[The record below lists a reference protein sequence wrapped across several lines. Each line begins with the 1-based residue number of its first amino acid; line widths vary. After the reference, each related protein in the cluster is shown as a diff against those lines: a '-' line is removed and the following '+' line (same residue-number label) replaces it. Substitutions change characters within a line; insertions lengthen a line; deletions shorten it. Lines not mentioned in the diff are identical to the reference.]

1 MAIVRIR
8 WTQEGTPKP
17 VSRTRI
23 SGDTE
28 PVGAVIPDDDDEGSR
43 EDVWSARASTWMN
56 MVVMSTIVKDGG
68 NLLGEERGN

>member
-1 MAIVRIR
+1 MAMVRIR

-28 PVGAVIPDDDDEGSR
+28 AVGATIPDDDEGSR
-43 EDVWSARASTWMN
+43 EDVWSARASTWTN
-56 MVVMSTIVKDGG
+56 MVVMSTMVKEGA